1 MSWPSP
7 CACRAFMTNPQSSP
21 DTSIHMYRTAHCGS
35 CHSSHLP
42 LNIHRSNWEWW
53 HWRQWVLGLRWR
65 TIKNPSAPFGVY
77 RLASLLSWPTAASRT
92 LDLGVRLPCRP
103 CLSGWKDPTKPV
115 ELSAEPPTADQG
127 EETFP
132 MILSRLPLRYDN
144 SSMSFEFCWRKN
156 STNSP
161 SSAL

>member
-1 MSWPSP
+1 MAITLSMSWVHDKSPFFTRYFDSHVSYSSLPKLPFIPSP
-7 CACRAFMTNPQSSP
+7 PEHPQEQLGMVALES
-21 DTSIHMYRTAHCGS
+21 G
-35 CHSSHLP
+35 
-42 LNIHRSNWEWW
+42 
-53 HWRQWVLGLRWR
+53 VLGFMW
-65 TIKNPSAPFGVY
+65 PFGVY

-115 ELSAEPPTADQG
+115 ELSAEPRTADQG
-127 EETFP
+127 EDSIP
-132 MILSRLPLRYDN
+132 DPNLNPVILSRLPLRYDS

-156 STNSP
+156 SINSP